1 MVKKKSRKKPI
12 TPKSRIVSVL
22 RRLWMFSRERNER
35 LKIDKRTCWT
45 CKGKEHPE
53 VHHIDPVK
61 MDRIIKV
68 IREELLVGP
77 EKLMTVCH
85 ECHRRGHKNKREHKN
100 NREPFNGFIGE

>member
-77 EKLMTVCH
+77 EKLMTVCR
-85 ECHRRGHKNKREHKN
+85 ECHRREHKN
-100 NREPFNGFIGE
+100 HSTAIPCYPLSGFTGE